1 MRGKAK
7 GVSGHVDAVGITP
20 ACAGKSKSKAL
31 SMMDTWDHPRMCGE
45 KENFREPGR
54 VRVRSP
60 PRMRGKDSP
69 ENKEISGRG
78 ITPAYAGKSWN
89 SLALKCLLMGS
100 PPRMRGKADGHRKA
114 RRRTRITPAYA
125 GKRQPLPGWSKS
137 ERDHPRVCGEKT
149 ACGLPWLPPW
159 GSPPRM
165 RGKAGSRS
173 ASGSA
178 CRDHPRVCGE
188 KQRKWMPRICTKG
201 SPPRMRGK
209 GIEQSNCRVGMRI
222 TPAYAG
228 KRCCVF
234 HFFSPL

>member
-1 MRGKAK
+1 MGSPPHVRGKVLILDDVP
-7 GVSGHVDAVGITP
+7 GVVGITP

-125 GKRQPLPGWSKS
+125 GKRQLAACRGFHHGDHPRVCGEKQDRVLRRVLRVGITPAYAGKSKES
-137 ERDHPRVCGEKT
+137 GCPESAPRDHPRVCGEK
-149 ACGLPWLPPW
+149 A
-159 GSPPRM
+159 
-165 RGKAGSRS
+165 
-173 ASGSA
+173 
-178 CRDHPRVCGE
+178 
-188 KQRKWMPRICTKG
+188 
-201 SPPRMRGK
+201 
-209 GIEQSNCRVGMRI
+209 
-222 TPAYAG
+222 
-228 KRCCVF
+228 
-234 HFFSPL
+234 

>member
-1 MRGKAK
+1 MRGKVA
-7 GVSGHVDAVGITP
+7 GVWNADLARRITP

-137 ERDHPRVCGEKT
+137 ERDHPRVCGEKMLCFSFLFT
-149 ACGLPWLPPW
+149 TI

-165 RGKAGSRS
+165 RGKVHRRRRQHAAPGITPAYAGKRPRNRNRGLSFE
-173 ASGSA
+173 
-178 CRDHPRVCGE
+178 DHPRVCGE
-188 KQRKWMPRICTKG
+188 KTKKI
-201 SPPRMRGK
+201 P
-209 GIEQSNCRVGMRI
+209 
-222 TPAYAG
+222 
-228 KRCCVF
+228 
-234 HFFSPL
+234 

>member
-1 MRGKAK
+1 MRGKVA
-7 GVSGHVDAVGITP
+7 GVWNADLARRITP

-31 SMMDTWDHPRMCGE
+31 SMMDSWDHPRMCGE

-165 RGKAGSRS
+165 RGKVEFARQTWTTQWDHPRVCGEKQDRVLRRVLRVGITPAYAGKSKESGCPES
-173 ASGSA
+173 AP
-178 CRDHPRVCGE
+178 RDHPRVCGE
-188 KQRKWMPRICTKG
+188 K
-201 SPPRMRGK
+201 
-209 GIEQSNCRVGMRI
+209 
-222 TPAYAG
+222 A
-228 KRCCVF
+228 
-234 HFFSPL
+234 

>member
-1 MRGKAK
+1 MRGKVA
-7 GVSGHVDAVGITP
+7 GVWNADLARRITP

-54 VRVRSP
+54 VRVR
-60 PRMRGKDSP
+60 
-69 ENKEISGRG
+69 
-78 ITPAYAGKSWN
+78 
-89 SLALKCLLMGS
+89 S

-165 RGKAGSRS
+165 RGKVEFARQTWTTQWDHPRVCGEKQDRVLRRVLRVGITPAYAGKSKESGCPES
-173 ASGSA
+173 AP
-178 CRDHPRVCGE
+178 RDHPRVCGE
-188 KQRKWMPRICTKG
+188 K
-201 SPPRMRGK
+201 
-209 GIEQSNCRVGMRI
+209 
-222 TPAYAG
+222 A
-228 KRCCVF
+228 
-234 HFFSPL
+234 